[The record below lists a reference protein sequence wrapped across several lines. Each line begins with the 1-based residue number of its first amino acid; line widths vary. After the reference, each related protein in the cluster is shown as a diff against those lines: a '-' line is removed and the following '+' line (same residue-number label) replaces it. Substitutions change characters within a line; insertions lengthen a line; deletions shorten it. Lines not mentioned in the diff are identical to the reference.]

1 MSCTCSIP
9 VASTPALWSLHAT
22 TSAGLSSEASDTI
35 TATTTAPTSLLQT

>member
-9 VASTPALWSLHAT
+9 VASTPALWSLHAA

-35 TATTTAPTSLLQT
+35 TAIGGAPTSLLQT